1 MSAHC
6 LVLTFPLASWV
17 KELKSSS
24 ILSGLVPPPSNP
36 VVESVRFVIN
46 QLAEPT
52 LQQRRTHTHTHA
64 QTYAHTQRLYHF
76 RKLKLKIRGT
86 VSWNMPPS
94 PTKNVHVHIYV
105 LFFCFFFFK
114 LTFLQIRRIRWVE
127 CNVCSAE
134 GAKSRN
140 KHYQTW
146 KRQDNDQKQ
155 FCHCQWM
162 IYDGINKAG
171 KEQQRAGNKLCCVL
185 QPGSGRQ
192 IEERNFPV
200 MPPIFQAHDWH
211 TCFHSVMP
219 L

>member
-1 MSAHC
+1 MH
-6 LVLTFPLASWV
+6 
-17 KELKSSS
+17 
-24 ILSGLVPPPSNP
+24 
-36 VVESVRFVIN
+36 
-46 QLAEPT
+46 
-52 LQQRRTHTHTHA
+52 RRTHTHRGSTISGNWNWRLEEQEVETCLPH
-64 QTYAHTQRLYHF
+64 QPKTYMY
-76 RKLKLKIRGT
+76 
-86 VSWNMPPS
+86 
-94 PTKNVHVHIYV
+94 IYM
-105 LFFCFFFFK
+105 FCFAVFPFFFK
-114 LTFLQIRRIRWVE
+114 WTFLQIRRKWRVE

-192 IEERNFPV
+192 IEERNCRNFPV
-200 MPPIFQAHDWH
+200 MPPIFQTHDWH